1 MSDVVDVGEV
11 LVCVVMGVEVFGG
24 MIVVLYPGVWVP
36 GACVGILGG
45 TLGRN
50 RGRNGE
56 LVHLLVDEQLWRLQ
70 RIVERGRLDG
80 LHRLGCFATHLT
92 VRDFIP
98 PSQDRE
104 HCGNTQSYIPT
115 QKLNNMTMQL
125 IHPSIHFKKCLLKLV
140 KAKNNNKKIIWFG
153 IK

>member
-1 MSDVVDVGEV
+1 MSDVVDAGEM
-11 LVCVVMGVEVFGG
+11 LVVMAEEVFGG

-56 LVHLLVDEQLWRLQ
+56 PVHLLVDEQLWRLQ
-70 RIVERGRLDG
+70 RIVDRGRLAG
-80 LHRLGCFATHLT
+80 LHWPGCFATHLT
-92 VRDFIP
+92 TLDFIP

-104 HCGNTQSYIPT
+104 HCGMT
-115 QKLNNMTMQL
+115 NN
-125 IHPSIHFKKCLLKLV
+125 HE
-140 KAKNNNKKIIWFG
+140 FG
-153 IK
+153 